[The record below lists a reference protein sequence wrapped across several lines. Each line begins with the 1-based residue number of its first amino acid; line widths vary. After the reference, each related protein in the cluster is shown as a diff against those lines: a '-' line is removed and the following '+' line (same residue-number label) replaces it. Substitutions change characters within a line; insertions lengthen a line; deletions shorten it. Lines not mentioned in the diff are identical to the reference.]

1 MRVIPKL
8 HFRYLAKHYFINFL
22 ALLLGLSAAFTMIDY
37 FQHSQQ
43 LESSSN
49 YTIMYIFLMW
59 QEALGQLYPIAIVF
73 AGIMT
78 KISLIKSSNMVALHS
93 FGYTKR
99 QLFTP
104 FFVVAFGIY
113 LSFMWLQTTEF
124 SYAKDKAVA
133 MLEDGM
139 RAYALDDLFF
149 IYDDDF
155 VYAEKLDPI
164 KKEMKN
170 ITIFRIGEDNDLL
183 YTVIAKVAKY
193 DGHSWL
199 AKDIIIKR
207 LIYSEGS
214 IKRYEIYTQDSLKT
228 LVGYKPKVIESIHEG
243 KALDI
248 VDMGKTFK
256 LLDEQHLNTKKL
268 RSSIYSKIIFPLFA
282 IILLLVLFFKMP
294 FHARYMNLPL
304 VLSAS
309 LGVTFLFWGLLFA
322 FNQMGRNGV
331 LSPELA
337 MPLPILVGLLY
348 ALYVYFLDR
357 EKI

>member
-1 MRVIPKL
+1 MSLTPKL
-8 HFRYLAKHYFINFL
+8 HFRYLAKNYFVNFL
-22 ALLLGLSAAFTMIDY
+22 ALLMGLSMAFAMIDY

-43 LESSSN
+43 LELSSN
-49 YTIMYIFLMW
+49 YTIVYIFLMW
-59 QEALGQLYPIAIVF
+59 QEALAQLYPIAIVF

-78 KISLIKSSNMVALHS
+78 KLTLIKSSNMVALHS

-99 QLFTP
+99 QLFAP
-104 FFVVAFGIY
+104 FFVVALAIY

-149 IYDDDF
+149 IYDGDF
-155 VYAEKLDPI
+155 VYAQKLDPI
-164 KKEMKN
+164 KKEMRN
-170 ITIFRIGEDNDLL
+170 ITIFKVGADNDLI
-183 YTVIAKVAKY
+183 YTIIAKAAKY

-207 LIYSEGS
+207 LVYDKKG
-214 IKRYEIYTQDSLKT
+214 IKRYETYTEDELTT

-243 KALDI
+243 KALNI
-248 VDMGKTFK
+248 IDMDKTYK
-256 LLDEQHLNTKKL
+256 LLDKQHLNTKKI
-268 RSSIYSKIIFPLFA
+268 RSSIYSKIVFPLFS

-309 LGVTFLFWGLLFA
+309 LGTTFLVWGLLFA

-337 MPLPILVGLLY
+337 IPLPILLGLLY